1 MQEKDRTLRISAV
14 VNLFRILEEFSQ
26 SKNISAPIIY
36 RALVYGVIAN
46 PEDEVVR
53 EIFWKNFQQL
63 FLT

>member
-14 VNLFRILEEFSQ
+14 VNLFRILEEFSL

-63 FLT
+63 F

>member
-14 VNLFRILEEFSQ
+14 VNFFRILEEFSL

-63 FLT
+63 F

>member
-63 FLT
+63 F

>member
-46 PEDEVVR
+46 PDDEVVR

-63 FLT
+63 F